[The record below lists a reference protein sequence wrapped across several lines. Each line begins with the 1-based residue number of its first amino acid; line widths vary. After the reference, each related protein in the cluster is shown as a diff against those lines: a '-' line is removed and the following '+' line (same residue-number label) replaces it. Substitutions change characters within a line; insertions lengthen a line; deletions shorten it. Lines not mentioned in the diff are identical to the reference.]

1 MEKRNVNI
9 QAVFMTL
16 PEIFE
21 ELKAE
26 NIPSNSHHIVIRNKE
41 EASALEDTICIRSHI
56 DGVTVGDSFLIMS
69 DYHYGFDLAAGDCT
83 FELDME
89 NIHRS
94 DAEIKFMVVN
104 FGEQEFSDEPAPPA
118 AEKASII
125 VLPDV
130 TAISSDDLLQVVNN
144 YDTIHEAAIIEM
156 NKRLHPVA
164 AKLGISL

>member
-16 PEIFE
+16 LEIFE

-26 NIPSNSHHIVIRNKE
+26 NIPSNSHHIVICNKE
-41 EASALEDTICIRSHI
+41 EASALEDTISIRGNI
-56 DGVTVGDSFLIMS
+56 DSVVIGDSFLITNN
-69 DYHYGFDLAAGDCT
+69 YHYGFDLAAGDSA
-83 FELDME
+83 FELDMHDIR
-89 NIHRS
+89 NT
-94 DAEIKFMVVN
+94 DAQVKFMVVN

-118 AEKASII
+118 AEKVSVI

-144 YDTIHEAAIIEM
+144 YDNIHEAAIIEM